1 MHCMNPHAS
10 PGDATAYS
18 LDPTVPLPEGQS
30 KFCFKIYCCPAFRH
44 FVPPFFIVFL
54 CTNLTLKYLSFIENH
69 VSSVEN
75 HVKALP
81 MVRFVAKQQFI
92 CQALGVVARI

>member
-1 MHCMNPHAS
+1 MHLLV
-10 PGDATAYS
+10 T
-18 LDPTVPLPEGQS
+18 PLHTLWIQLSRFQLEGQS